1 MKPILD
7 AIVELHDGLDAA
19 GIRHAFGGAFALLW
33 CTGEPRTTI
42 DIDLNV
48 FAPPAEARRVLAAL
62 PAEIAVTDDD
72 LSTLAVD
79 GQRRLMFDGIPVDIF
94 LDTTRFHDDLRL
106 HVIEHELADRRL
118 PFLGCND
125 LAVFKAFFNRRK
137 DWADIEEMLRAGRLD
152 LPYIA
157 GVLTEYIGP
166 GDERIQQL
174 HAIRDETDRHL
185 DPGLQSMLTSRRRS
199 ASAREDGS

>member
-7 AIVELHDGLDAA
+7 AIVELHDGLEAA

-48 FAPPAEARRVLAAL
+48 FAPPTETERVLDAL
-62 PAEIAVTDDD
+62 PAEVVATVEDRSR
-72 LSTLAVD
+72 LESV
-79 GQRRLMFDGIPVDIF
+79 GQCRLLFDGIPVDVF
-94 LDTTRFHDDLRL
+94 LDTTPFHDDLRL
-106 HVIEHELADRRL
+106 HTVEHRLADRQL

-125 LAVFKAFFNRRK
+125 LAVFKAYFNRRK

-152 LPYIA
+152 VPYVSGI
-157 GVLTEYIGP
+157 LSEYLGP
-166 GDERIQQL
+166 DDQRIREL
-174 HAIRDETDRHL
+174 HAIRDETV
-185 DPGLQSMLTSRRRS
+185 QS
-199 ASAREDGS
+199 AGAE